1 MGKLEEAGTSVEV
14 IGYWTRDE
22 LQRTGSVGKFS
33 RRWQSNHEMNMML
46 YIFRRGGIQKQD
58 RDAGVTSDKTE

>member
-33 RRWQSNHEMNMML
+33 RRWQSNHEMNM
-46 YIFRRGGIQKQD
+46 IFEKGRHSKTGPRRWCDVG
-58 RDAGVTSDKTE
+58 

>member
-33 RRWQSNHEMNMML
+33 RRWQRRHSNHEMNMMR
-46 YIFRRGGIQKQD
+46 YIFEKVRHSKTGPRRWCDVG
-58 RDAGVTSDKTE
+58 